1 MKRLLIVAG
10 AIIVCLALLAPQIGL
25 DNDAGWGRGRIALLS
40 LGVALL
46 IVGAIL
52 HHFGDSLTRSWGGV
66 TTSIERLIDRNG
78 RIILASVAALVLVL
92 TAYLWFIRLGERDA
106 LKSYDYYVELTY
118 GFKNG
123 HLYLEQTPT
132 DRLLSLGNPY
142 DFYLRKEK
150 NIEDFPW
157 DVSLYKGRFY
167 IYWGPVP
174 AILIMVFDRA
184 RLAQIGDFHLAL
196 AFACGL
202 FLYMTLL
209 VSTIWQKFYKNA
221 PVWLLWF
228 LLIVIGFATPTT
240 IMMYKSEI
248 YDAAIFGCQFFFIGG
263 CYWAFRSMLNGKLK
277 IGLLAASV
285 HWALAVGT
293 RVIIL
298 PAVVFAAG
306 LTLAFIYRSFSL
318 RTIKELMPSFI
329 AIALPLMMA
338 GIGLAYYNYA
348 RFEDI
353 FEFGITYQLANVD
366 YTNFH
371 GSFSFSFY
379 RIYEN
384 LKLYFLYPIEI
395 RSRFPYLNMEEYI
408 VSNARMAGLLYVSP
422 FIVLVFPIIRLLK
435 GIGKEIVYDPLENWL
450 YLMLAGSGL
459 ISFFLLMSFYFVA
472 MRYNQDFM
480 PAFLGSIAIQIGM
493 GYELLE
499 KKPLLRNGLIFVVVL
514 LGIITIVANFLL
526 AVPDSGVL
534 FAVNLLNAISKLLG
548 LR

>member
-1 MKRLLIVAG
+1 MKRVLIVVG
-10 AIIVCLALLAPQIGL
+10 VIVVCLALLAPLIGL
-25 DNDAGWGRGRIALLS
+25 DNDAGWGRGRTSLLA

-46 IVGAIL
+46 IIGVIL
-52 HHFGDSLTRSWGGV
+52 HLFGDLLTRSWAGFN
-66 TTSIERLIDRNG
+66 TSIDGLMDRNG
-78 RIILASVAALVLVL
+78 RITLSSVAALVLVL
-92 TAYLWFIRLGERDA
+92 TAYFWFAQLGGRDA
-106 LKSYDYYVELTY
+106 LKNYDYYVELAY

-123 HLYLEQTPT
+123 NLYLEQTPT
-132 DRLLSLGNPY
+132 DRLLSLENPY

-174 AILIMVFDRA
+174 AMLIMIFDRA
-184 RLAQIGDFHLAL
+184 WLAQIGDFHLAL

-202 FLYMTLL
+202 FIYMTLL
-209 VSTIWQKFYKNA
+209 VSTIWRKFFKSA
-221 PVWLLWF
+221 PTWLLWF
-228 LLIVIGFATPTT
+228 LLIVIGFTTPAT
-240 IMMYKSEI
+240 IMLYKSEI

-263 CYWAFRSMLNGKLK
+263 CYWAFRSMLDGKLK
-277 IGLLAASV
+277 IGLLALASF

-293 RVIIL
+293 RVIVL
-298 PAVVFAAG
+298 PAVIFAAG

-318 RTIKELMPSFI
+318 RTIKELMPSFMSI
-329 AIALPLMMA
+329 TLPLAMA

-353 FEFGITYQLANVD
+353 LEFGVTYQLANVD

-371 GSFSFSFY
+371 GSFSFY

-384 LKLYFLYPIEI
+384 IKLYFLYPVGI
-395 RSRFPYLNMEEYI
+395 RSRFPYLNMEEY
-408 VSNARMAGLLYVSP
+408 VASNARMAGLGYVSP
-422 FIVLVFPIIRLLK
+422 IIVLAFPIIRLLK
-435 GIGKEIVYDPLENWL
+435 GIGKENVNEPLENWL

-459 ISFFLLMSFYFVA
+459 ISFFFLMSFYFVA

-493 GYELLE
+493 GYELLG
-499 KKPLLRNGLIFVVVL
+499 KRPLIRNSLIFVVVL
-514 LGIITIVANFLL
+514 LGIVTIVANFLL
-526 AVPDSGVL
+526 AVPDSGIL
-534 FAVNLLNAISKLLG
+534 FMVNLLNAISKLLG